1 MFPDLPHPGYS
12 WRITHH
18 MGRVTPEHL
27 YHILWAANRFSRNA
41 DPAADINTY
50 LIANQQWTANVR
62 EDSGQPDAWRDYQQS
77 ISELGLMYSQEVL
90 PDITPTPL
98 GLALLDG
105 SMGFSEIMTLQAL
118 RMQYPNGHHVM
129 MSTRQRN
136 ELAGTAYANVGSFAE
151 LQALAGV
158 MIRPAVLAWR
168 VLRRLAELRSAPELT
183 VTEFESYL
191 MRCSTNGDFAACA
204 AAIDTARRGGTTLAR
219 LGKQQR
225 RNTQDWIRFLVL
237 TSIFSVADERRPV
250 LTLSG
255 FGAQHVAELDEICTA
270 LENPATF
277 WQPGTVSQADRL
289 RWYSQFGGLDLTVPE
304 LPAIEA
310 VGDEHEFVGGPEE
323 DDLRGGFEDG
333 VTGGRIELRE
343 FQGIRLPAPVP
354 RNLTI
359 QSVYGADLSSRAHRL
374 HDQMVLLIAETC
386 RVKGAAVFEDPG
398 SVDLLVQHQQREFIV
413 EVKSVTPRNFI
424 ARLRY
429 ALGQVLHYDFL
440 RAPVSQLPRRK
451 VIAFAAQIPSTS
463 WSVGFVNDYL
473 DMDLLTLEAGALR
486 IHSLSPAAIQ
496 LFG

>member
-1 MFPDLPHPGYS
+1 
-12 WRITHH
+12 

-27 YHILWAANRFSRNA
+27 YHTLWAANRFSRNA
-41 DPAADINTY
+41 DPAADINSY
-50 LIANQQWTANVR
+50 LIANQQWTANAR

-77 ISELGLMYSQEVL
+77 LSELGLMYSLEVL
-90 PDITPTPL
+90 PQITPTPL

-105 SMGFSEIMTLQAL
+105 SMGFSEVMTLQAL

-129 MSTRQRN
+129 MGTPQRD
-136 ELAGTAYANVGSFAE
+136 ELAATAYASVASFVE
-151 LQALAGV
+151 LQELTGV

-168 VLRRLAELRSAPELT
+168 ILRRLTELGGAPGLS

-191 MRCSTNGDFAACA
+191 MRCSTNADFAACA
-204 AAIDTARRGGTTLAR
+204 AAIHAARRGGATLAR
-219 LGKQQR
+219 LGKRQR
-225 RNTQDWIRFLVL
+225 RNTQDWMKFLGL
-237 TSIFSVADERRPV
+237 TSIFSVTDERQPV

-255 FGAQHVAELDEICTA
+255 FGAQHIAELDEICTA

-289 RWYSQFGGLDLTVPE
+289 RWYSQFGGVDLAVPE
-304 LPAIEA
+304 LPAVESTP
-310 VGDEHEFVGGPEE
+310 EQREFVGGLEE

-343 FQGIRLPAPVP
+343 FQGIQLPTPVP
-354 RNLTI
+354 PNLTI
-359 QSVYGADLSSRAHRL
+359 QSVYSADLSNRAHRL

-386 RVKGAAVFEDPG
+386 RAKGAVVFEDPG

-440 RAPVSQLPRRK
+440 RTPVSQLARRK
-451 VIAFAAQIPSTS
+451 VIAFAAQIPPTS
-463 WSVGFVNDYL
+463 WSVPFVNDYL
-473 DMDLLTLEAGALR
+473 DIDLLTLEAGALR
-486 IHSLSPAAIQ
+486 VYSPSPAAVR